1 MSPLLKFRI
10 LAAVIVLVTGGF
22 TLGNLYAELLR
33 PSPPYSLKTAR
44 IPTDGQVAS
53 STLAVKIA
61 PLRTDLKADL
71 ALALATRALQG
82 KAGFLPDLN
91 QAAQLA
97 AKRAL
102 LAGPHDA
109 RIWLMLGL
117 LQAQRSSL
125 DPQIA
130 GSLKMSYFTATNS
143 LDLVSTR
150 LNAVVGTASVT
161 DGDLKELARGDIRL
175 ILARKPDL
183 KLALLDIYRRAKP
196 AGQEFIEESVKTI
209 DPSFVSALQ
218 K

>member
-1 MSPLLKFRI
+1 MRLLLKFRI

-33 PSPPYSLKTAR
+33 PSPPYSLTTAR
-44 IPTDGQVAS
+44 IPTDGQIAAAR
-53 STLAVKIA
+53 LAVTIA

-82 KAGFLPDLN
+82 KAVFVPDLN

-97 AKRAL
+97 AQRAL

-109 RIWLMLGL
+109 RIWLMLGQ
-117 LQAQRSSL
+117 LQAQRSIR

-130 GSLKMSYFTATNS
+130 ESLKMSYFTATNS

-150 LNAVVGTASVT
+150 LNAVVSTASVT
-161 DGDLKELARGDIRL
+161 DADLKELARGDIRL
-175 ILARKPDL
+175 ILTRRPDL
-183 KLALLDIYRRAKP
+183 KLVLLDIYRHGSP
-196 AGQEFIEESVKTI
+196 AGQQFIEESVKTI
-209 DPSFVSALQ
+209 DPSFSLTRQ
-218 K
+218 Q